1 MIHLR
6 KVQWLAVLAVVVVA
20 ALGLAESQG
29 AFSSET
35 LVITAIKYEGSLYI
49 MEGGTITSV
58 IVLSPDG
65 QLVPEWTGDGFVFR
79 EMNEEEI
86 EARAALIEEVFTI
99 LLADE
104 EFSGII
110 GDASLE
116 IRGLFLS
123 KPSHFLDERD
133 KFAPPGDKPP
143 DDIVTALQDKL
154 PRFVFYHGPGGDP
167 ERMSMY
173 ALISVDG
180 AMYECA
186 LDLESGALQSYHVV

>member
-110 GDASLE
+110 GDASVE
-116 IRGLFLS
+116 IRGLFFS

-143 DDIVTALQDKL
+143 DDIVSALQDML
-154 PRFVFYHGPGGDP
+154 PRFVFYHGHGGDP
-167 ERMSMY
+167 ERMSLY